1 MNETTLLDLY
11 RTLKS
16 IELNEPF
23 YEVQVDKESS
33 KWAKIALERMLEL

>member
-23 YEVQVDKESS
+23 MKFKLIKRVQNGQKLPSKEC
-33 KWAKIALERMLEL
+33 